1 MNHGHPPIST
11 VLVVDDDPAILT
23 VLEARLASA
32 GLRVL
37 LAASGEEALTI
48 LADQDVD
55 LVVSDQRMP
64 GISGHDLF
72 RQVHLS
78 RPDLPFILLTAHGR
92 IPEAVEMVKEG
103 AADYLT
109 KPFEG
114 RELLAKVQA
123 LLAQRGQASPPAG
136 PGGGHGVDL
145 PGLQGGPSP
154 AMARL
159 LEMIERVAPS
169 EVSVLILGESGTGKE
184 LVARL
189 IHQKSQRHAGPLVV
203 VDCGS
208 TPANLL
214 ESELFGHLKGSF
226 THALKD
232 KKGLIQ
238 EAQGGT
244 LFLDEIGN
252 IGPEM
257 QTRLLRF
264 LQEGTIRP
272 VGGTKTT
279 HVDCRVVAATNAD
292 LPELI
297 KKGSFRED
305 LYFRLKGITLRLPS
319 LRQRREDIP
328 SLAKYFL
335 QNTPRAAGAPA
346 PALSPQALKVLLDYP
361 WPGNVRELQHV
372 IQAGA
377 VLCRGGVVEPED
389 LQLEPTEPTP
399 AAAAPDQEPLEGD
412 SLSLDDNERRAILR
426 ALQETGWVLTE
437 AAERLGISRR
447 TIHYKVK
454 KYGLTPP
461 PGPLP
466 RAGR

>member
-1 MNHGHPPIST
+1 MTDHPSPKAT
-11 VLVVDDDPAILT
+11 VLVVDDDPAILA

-32 GLRVL
+32 GLKVL
-37 LAASGEEALTI
+37 TARGGEEALA
-48 LADQDVD
+48 LLERQPVD

-64 GISGHDLF
+64 GLSGKELF
-72 RQVHLS
+72 RQVHAS
-78 RPDLPFILLTAHGR
+78 RPGLPFILLTAYGR

-103 AADYLT
+103 ASDYLT

-123 LLAQRGQASPPAG
+123 LLPPRGQAPA
-136 PGGGHGVDL
+136 PQLAGGA
-145 PGLQGGPSP
+145 SP
-154 AMARL
+154 AMARV
-159 LEMIERVAPS
+159 LEMVERVAPS

-184 LVARL
+184 VVARL
-189 IHQKSQRHAGPLVV
+189 IHQKSRRGAGPLVV

-272 VGGTKTT
+272 VGGTKNIS
-279 HVDCRVVAATNAD
+279 VDSRVIAATNAD
-292 LPELI
+292 LPEMI
-297 KKGSFRED
+297 RKGAFRED
-305 LYFRLKGITLRLPS
+305 LYFRLKGITLHLPA
-319 LRQRREDIP
+319 LRARREDIP
-328 SLAKYFL
+328 ALARQFL
-335 QNTPRAAGAPA
+335 AELPRPAGAPVCS
-346 PALSPQALKVLLDYP
+346 LSPQALRTLVDYP
-361 WPGNVRELQHV
+361 WPGNVRELKHV
-372 IQAGA
+372 MEAGA
-377 VLCRGGVVEPED
+377 VLCRGGVIEPQD
-389 LQLEPTEPTP
+389 LQLEPAAP
-399 AAAAPDQEPLEGD
+399 AAAPAPPAGGPPDGPGEALP
-412 SLSLDDNERRAILR
+412 LSLDENERLAILR
-426 ALQETGWVLTE
+426 ALSETGWVLSE
-437 AAERLGISRR
+437 AAQLLGISRR

-461 PGPLP
+461 P
-466 RAGR
+466 RR

>member
-1 MNHGHPPIST
+1 MSTHQPPPT

-37 LAASGEEALTI
+37 LAKSGEEALGF
-48 LADQDVD
+48 LAGEAVD

-64 GISGHDLF
+64 GISGQDLF
-72 RQVHLS
+72 RQVHVS
-78 RPDLPFILLTAHGR
+78 RPEMPFILLTAFGR

-103 AADYLT
+103 ASDYLT

-123 LLAQRGQASPPAG
+123 LLAQRPPAG
-136 PGGGHGVDL
+136 QTTGTTAAPQALDL
-145 PGLQGGPSP
+145 ASGPSP

-159 LEMIERVAPS
+159 LEMIERVAPAQ
-169 EVSVLILGESGTGKE
+169 VSVLILGESGTGKE

-189 IHQKSQRHAGPLVV
+189 IHQKSQRHDGPLVV

-272 VGGTKTT
+272 VGGTKTS

-297 KKGSFRED
+297 KKGDFRED
-305 LYFRLKGITLRLPS
+305 LYFRLKGITLRLPA

-328 SLAKYFL
+328 FLARRFL
-335 QNTPRAAGAPA
+335 QDLPRPAGAPA
-346 PALSPQALKVLLDYP
+346 HALSPRALAVLMDYA
-361 WPGNVRELQHV
+361 WPGNVRELKHV
-372 IQAGA
+372 IEAGA
-377 VLCRGGVVEPED
+377 VLCRGGVLEPQD
-389 LQLEPTEPTP
+389 LQLEPTGTEP
-399 AAAAPDQEPLEGD
+399 AADPQGGAPPAGD
-412 SLSLDDNERRAILR
+412 SLSLDESERRAILR
-426 ALQETGWVLTE
+426 ALEETGWVLT
-437 AAERLGISRR
+437 AAAGLLGISRR

-461 PGPLP
+461 ARPV
-466 RAGR
+466 R

>member
-1 MNHGHPPIST
+1 MTDHLSQIAA
-11 VLVVDDDPAILT
+11 VLVVDDDPAILA

-32 GLRVL
+32 GLKVL
-37 LAASGEEALTI
+37 TARSGEEALA
-48 LADQDVD
+48 LLEREPVD

-64 GISGHDLF
+64 GISGKELF
-72 RQVHLS
+72 RQVHAA
-78 RPDLPFILLTAHGR
+78 RPALPFILLTAHGR

-103 AADYLT
+103 ASDYLT

-123 LLAQRGQASPPAG
+123 LLAARAHAG
-136 PGGGHGVDL
+136 PSGAAPAPQLAGGA
-145 PGLQGGPSP
+145 SP

-184 LVARL
+184 VVARL
-189 IHQKSQRHAGPLVV
+189 IHQKSRRSAGPLVV

-272 VGGTKTT
+272 VGGTKNIS
-279 HVDCRVVAATNAD
+279 VDSRVIAATNAD

-297 KKGSFRED
+297 KRGAFRED
-305 LYFRLKGITLRLPS
+305 LYFRIKGITLHLPA

-328 SLAKYFL
+328 ALARQFL
-335 QNTPRAAGAPA
+335 ARLPRPAGAPA
-346 PALSPQALKVLLDYP
+346 CSLSPQALRTLVDYP
-361 WPGNVRELQHV
+361 WPGNVRELKHV
-372 IQAGA
+372 MEAGA
-377 VLCRGGVVEPED
+377 VLCQGGVIEPQD
-389 LQLEPTEPTP
+389 LQLEPSAQP
-399 AAAAPDQEPLEGD
+399 AAPAAGGQAAGPGEALP
-412 SLSLDDNERRAILR
+412 LSLDENERLAILR
-426 ALQETGWVLTE
+426 ALTETGWVLSE
-437 AAERLGISRR
+437 AAELLGISRR

-461 PGPLP
+461 P
-466 RAGR
+466 RR